1 MLFEP
6 QNKSEQL
13 CNFLLFKNNTLEF
26 LKKSSISIS
35 FCQFYASGIK

>member
-26 LKKSSISIS
+26 LKNR
-35 FCQFYASGIK
+35 Q